1 MVTLRHVADESNALR
16 LYVRTNARNLLSTAL
31 DGTSSQCAPTIR
43 ASLLSFLHP
52 SRHSLQ
58 HTPYIT
64 LVTSHIRHSF
74 HRSLPASMLGKLVL
88 FALAASSAAA
98 QTIGGIDTRWLV
110 GFPTTD
116 APAGTT
122 TIFDNS
128 TALYDETGLQLER
141 RALVEKASLTCPTG
155 CVCRVDSSL
164 LRTLTRLPNAPPD
177 SLLTLTSRLVSAGR
191 AKSSARTATFALR
204 AASPA
209 GTTSET
215 DPARP
220 ARNLSLLA
228 RMLSLRLAGTYPLG
242 LKGRRLS
249 HQSPSRSSAGTFYLP
264 TSCVSDCP
272 AGKWGDDAPGS
283 E

>member
-1 MVTLRHVADESNALR
+1 M
-16 LYVRTNARNLLSTAL
+16 RTFA
-31 DGTSSQCAPTIR
+31 CAP
-43 ASLLSFLHP
+43 LLSFLHLP
-52 SRHSLQ
+52 RHSSLVIAHSLH
-58 HTPYIT
+58 HTRYT
-64 LVTSHIRHSF
+64 THSSLV
-74 HRSLPASMLGKLVL
+74 HRPFLASMLGKLVL
-88 FALAASSAAA
+88 SALAASSAAA

-110 GFPTTD
+110 GFPTSD

-191 AKSSARTATFALR
+191 AKSSARAATFALR